1 MGLQVGSLL
10 LAWKSNG
17 AHALRMHRRFIIS
30 LACPCLHW
38 CTLQCQPDDSFPGS
52 SGFLKARSLPSLTQR
67 PFASGRPS
75 ELSTLADASPLAPVK
90 HHSGGLPCIM
100 HQRLD
105 EG

>member
-1 MGLQVGSLL
+1 MEVKRSSCLTHASAFHYLPCLPL
-10 LAWKSNG
+10 LALV
-17 AHALRMHRRFIIS
+17 HAVSARRFVSRFQRLPKSPFAS
-30 LACPCLHW
+30 LV
-38 CTLQCQPDDSFPGS
+38 
-52 SGFLKARSLPSLTQR
+52 LTQR